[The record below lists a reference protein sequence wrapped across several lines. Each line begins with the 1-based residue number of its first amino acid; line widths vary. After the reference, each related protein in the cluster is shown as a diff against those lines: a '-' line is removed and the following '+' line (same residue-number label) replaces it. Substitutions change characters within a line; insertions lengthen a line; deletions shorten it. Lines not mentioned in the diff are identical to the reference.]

1 MQFKSRHSDHFTR
14 RGVKRKWLNTAVFSY
29 FCEDFSRLK
38 KTQKDVFLWH
48 FVAKI
53 LARPF
58 GCRPRGTSRGFSG
71 RAARAFSIWRL
82 RVSWGAFF
90 APFWRRAGETPVKL
104 GEKPGEGRFTWA
116 LPGFGPIFLQG
127 GQKSLRLCGK
137 PGGGWRKIPARGGRG
152 GRFQG
157 RGHVS
162 SSWGFNFFPQEVL
175 RMCGGSFNRGRV

>member
-1 MQFKSRHSDHFTR
+1 MAQLVARLTGGQEAVSSSLATR
-14 RGVKRKWLNTAVFSY
+14 TISPTAVLSENGLTPRFFRIFAA
-29 FCEDFSRLK
+29 FCGKS
-38 KTQKDVFLWH
+38 
-48 FVAKI
+48 VAKVS
-53 LARPF
+53 AWPF

-137 PGGGWRKIPARGGRG
+137 I
-152 GRFQG
+152 
-157 RGHVS
+157 
-162 SSWGFNFFPQEVL
+162 
-175 RMCGGSFNRGRV
+175 RGRLEKNPGERGERRTFPGPGACVFLMGI